1 MDNIISN
8 FDYKKFSIKRFSDDG
23 VTFFGA
29 YGPKII
35 TQTSYVVDT
44 IIKVCA
50 WFYDWNFIKRS
61 VNLDMDSPVFI
72 LTIPLI
78 VISLLSIR
86 KLIKEKNKSGK
97 PWIRI
102 EEVKKNEQ
110 SS

>member
-1 MDNIISN
+1 
-8 FDYKKFSIKRFSDDG
+8 
-23 VTFFGA
+23 
-29 YGPKII
+29 
-35 TQTSYVVDT
+35 
-44 IIKVCA
+44 
-50 WFYDWNFIKRS
+50 
-61 VNLDMDSPVFI
+61 MDSPVFI

-86 KLIKEKNKSGK
+86 KLINEKNKNGK